1 MAEETQNV
9 EVVENETQVPAESE
23 TKQAQN
29 EKKYTDA
36 DVDAIIDKKFA
47 KWKVEQE
54 AKEAEDKKLSKMND
68 SEKAEH
74 EKQKLLD
81 QIKALEDEKTLFNM
95 VNTARGMLSESN
107 ITLPDELLGQLVTL
121 DAEQTKAN
129 IESFTVAFQ
138 TAVSAEVKKT
148 IRQDTPHL
156 GGGMSKQTNFGA
168 SLAKDS
174 KPSGTLV

>member
-1 MAEETQNV
+1 MEEQNIV
-9 EVVENETQVPAESE
+9 DVTETEKVPAEPSTE
-23 TKQAQN
+23 KQEQD

-36 DVDAIIDKKFA
+36 EVDAIIDKKFA
-47 KWKVEQE
+47 KWKAEQE

-81 QIKALEDEKTLFNM
+81 QIKQLEDEKTLFNM
-95 VNTARGMLSESN
+95 TAVARGMLAESN
-107 ITLPDELLGQLVTL
+107 ITLSDELLGQLVTL

-129 IESFTVAFQ
+129 IESFTEAFKA
-138 TAVSAEVKKT
+138 AVSEEVNKT
-148 IRQDTPHL
+148 IRQGAPHL
-156 GGGMSKQTNFGA
+156 GGGVSQQTNFGA
-168 SLAKDS
+168 NLAKNS

>member
-1 MAEETQNV
+1 MEEQNIV
-9 EVVENETQVPAESE
+9 DVTETEKVPAEPSTE
-23 TKQAQN
+23 KQAQN

-36 DVDAIIDKKFA
+36 EVDAIIDKKFA
-47 KWKVEQE
+47 KWKAEQE

-81 QIKALEDEKTLFNM
+81 QIKQLEDEKTLFNM
-95 VNTARGMLSESN
+95 TAVARGMLSESN
-107 ITLPDELLGQLVTL
+107 ITLSDELLGQLVTL

-129 IESFTVAFQ
+129 IESFTQAFQ
-138 TAVSAEVKKT
+138 AAVSAEVKKT
-148 IRQDTPHL
+148 IRQDAPHL
-156 GGGMSKQTNFGA
+156 GGGVSQQTNFGA
-168 SLAKDS
+168 NLAKNT

>member
-1 MAEETQNV
+1 MAEETQV
-9 EVVENETQVPAESE
+9 VDVVENDTQVPAEPE
-23 TKQAQN
+23 VKQAQN

-36 DVDAIIDKKFA
+36 EVDAIIDKKFA
-47 KWKVEQE
+47 KWKAEQE

-81 QIKALEDEKTLFNM
+81 QIKSLEDEKTLFNM
-95 VNTARGMLSESN
+95 TKEARGMLSESN
-107 ITLPDELLGQLVTL
+107 ITLSDELLGQLVTL

-129 IESFTVAFQ
+129 IESFTQAFQ
-138 TAVSAEVKKT
+138 AAVSAEVKKT
-148 IRQDTPHL
+148 IRQDAPHL
-156 GGGMSKQTNFGA
+156 GGGVSQQTNFGA
-168 SLAKDS
+168 NLAKNT